1 MKFSQGSKHKAV
13 RDKIA
18 EIVQSDK
25 NYTFKELSDSEFLA
39 ELENKLEEELS
50 EYLESKEIEE
60 LADLMEVIH
69 RIADLKGFSKEAL
82 EALRLKKKQER
93 GGFEKNLVMFDAP
106 FDIPDENYLNQ
117 EDIDASNESSPVVFR
132 PENSVMIEKHGVL
145 MRIYTTKKDSPNAA
159 VLYQE
164 TETGHM
170 EEFVHERSDFL
181 YYILEGSGT
190 WIVEDK
196 EYEVQAKDVVVVPAG
211 KRFWFKGNL
220 KQLCITS
227 PTWEK
232 QYERHIRDI
241 QL

>member
-1 MKFSQGSKHKAV
+1 MKFSVGSNHKAV
-13 RDKIA
+13 RDRIP
-18 EIVQSDK
+18 EIVGSSDK
-25 NYTFKELSDSEFLA
+25 NYVFKELSDTEFLA
-39 ELENKLEEELS
+39 ELENKLQEELA
-50 EYLESKEIEE
+50 EYFESKEIEE

-69 RIADLKGFSKEAL
+69 RIADLKGFSKEAF
-82 EALRLKKKQER
+82 ESLRLKKKQER
-93 GGFEKNLVMFDAP
+93 GGFEKNLVML
-106 FDIPDENYLNQ
+106 DIHDENHLNQ
-117 EDIDASNESSPVVFR
+117 EDIDTSDESSPVVFR
-132 PENSVMIEKHGVL
+132 PENSVVIEKHGVS

-164 TETGHM
+164 TEIGHM

-181 YYILEGSGT
+181 YYILEGNGT

-196 EYEVQAKDVVVVPAG
+196 EYEVRAGNVVVVPAG

-220 KQLCITS
+220 KQICITS
-227 PTWEK
+227 PAWEE

>member
-1 MKFSQGSKHKAV
+1 MKFSQGSNHKAV
-13 RDKIA
+13 RDRIP

-25 NYTFKELSDSEFLA
+25 NYAFKELSDNEFLA
-39 ELENKLEEELS
+39 ELENKLQEELA
-50 EYLESKEIEE
+50 EYFESKEIEE

-82 EALRLKKKQER
+82 EALRLKKKKER
-93 GGFEKNLVMFDAP
+93 GGFEKNLVML
-106 FDIPDENYLNQ
+106 DILDENHLH
-117 EDIDASNESSPVVFR
+117 EDIDASDESSPVVFR
-132 PENSVMIEKHGVL
+132 PENSVVIEKHGVS
-145 MRIYTTKKDSPNAA
+145 MMIYTTKKDSSNAA

-164 TETGHM
+164 TVKGHM
-170 EEFVHERSDFL
+170 EEFVHEKSDFM
-181 YYILEGSGT
+181 YYILEGRGT
-190 WIVEDK
+190 WIVEDR

-227 PTWEK
+227 PAWEE

>member
-1 MKFSQGSKHKAV
+1 MKFSQGSNHKAV
-13 RDKIA
+13 RDRIP

-25 NYTFKELSDSEFLA
+25 NYVFKELSDTEFLA
-39 ELENKLEEELS
+39 ELENKLQEELA
-50 EYLESKEIEE
+50 EYFESKEIEE

-93 GGFEKNLVMFDAP
+93 GGFEKNLVMLN
-106 FDIPDENYLNQ
+106 IHDENDLHEN
-117 EDIDASNESSPVVFR
+117 IDASDEDSPVVFR
-132 PENSVMIEKHGVL
+132 PENSVVIEKHGVL
-145 MRIYTTKKDSPNAA
+145 MRIYTTKKDSSNAA
-159 VLYQE
+159 ILYQE

-170 EEFVHERSDFL
+170 EEFLHEKSDFM
-181 YYILEGSGT
+181 YYILEGRGA
-190 WIVEDK
+190 WIVEDR

-220 KQLCITS
+220 KQICITS
-227 PTWEK
+227 PAWEE

>member
-13 RDKIA
+13 RDRIP

-39 ELENKLEEELS
+39 ELENKLQEELN
-50 EYLESKEIEE
+50 EYLETKEIEE

-69 RIADLKGFSKEAL
+69 RIADLKGFSKEAF

-93 GGFEKNLVMFDAP
+93 GGFEKNLVML
-106 FDIPDENYLNQ
+106 DILDKNHLH
-117 EDIDASNESSPVVFR
+117 EDIDASDESFPVVFR
-132 PENSVMIEKHGVL
+132 PENSVVIEKHGVS
-145 MRIYTTKKDSPNAA
+145 MRIYTTKKDSSNAA
-159 VLYQE
+159 ILYQE
-164 TETGHM
+164 TVKGHM
-170 EEFVHERSDFL
+170 EEFVHEKSDFM
-181 YYILEGSGT
+181 YYILEGRGT
-190 WIVEDK
+190 WTVEDR

-220 KQLCITS
+220 KQICITS
-227 PTWEK
+227 PAWEE
-232 QYERHIRDI
+232 QYERHIRNI